1 MKKWDFAYRQAR
13 KGEWEQIGRDRVR
26 FNQRIENTK
35 KVIDPILN
43 KILREKIFNKRFSSS
58 PTN

>member
-13 KGEWEQIGRDRVR
+13 KGEWEQIGRDRAR

-35 KVIDPILN
+35 KIIDPILN
-43 KILREKIFNKRFSSS
+43 KNLRENIFNKRFSSS
-58 PTN
+58 PTK